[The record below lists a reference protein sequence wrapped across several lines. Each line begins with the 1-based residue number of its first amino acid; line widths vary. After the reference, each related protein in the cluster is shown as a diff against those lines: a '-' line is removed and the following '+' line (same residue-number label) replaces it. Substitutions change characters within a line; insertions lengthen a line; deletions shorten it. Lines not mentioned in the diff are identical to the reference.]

1 MKRLTTMKSVVE
13 SLTGNRY
20 IKARLAAEEQA
31 KGQVERLT
39 SMIEKRKKKIQ
50 KWEETKK
57 DL

>member
-13 SLTGNRY
+13 NLTGNRY

-39 SMIEKRKKKIQ
+39 SMIEKRKKKI
-50 KWEETKK
+50 
-57 DL
+57 